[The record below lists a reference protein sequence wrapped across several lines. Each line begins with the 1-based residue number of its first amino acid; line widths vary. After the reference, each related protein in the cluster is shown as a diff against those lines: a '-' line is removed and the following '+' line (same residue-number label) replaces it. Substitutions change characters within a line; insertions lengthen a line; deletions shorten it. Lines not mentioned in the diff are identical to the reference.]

1 MNRIVFVVLASSLLI
16 GTTTGHA
23 QNPSPNQSSGMGL
36 QYVQG
41 LHIKGKQALKMGDT
55 QNATKA
61 GLLLLQGN
69 TDKTS
74 WNYGN
79 MVYEANQLLGLAALR
94 EGKVAQAKKYLLA
107 AGKTPGSPQ
116 LNSFGPEM
124 TLAQELL
131 KKGEKQ
137 AVLSFLDEVAVFWA
151 TQKTGKTKIQNQ
163 LMTEH
168 AARLQQWKAE
178 IRAGKQPTLNRVR

>member
-1 MNRIVFVVLASSLLI
+1 
-16 GTTTGHA
+16 
-23 QNPSPNQSSGMGL
+23 MGL
-36 QYVQG
+36 QYLQG
-41 LHIKGKQALKMGDT
+41 LRIKGQRALKMGDT
-55 QNATKA
+55 RNATKA

-79 MVYEANQLLGLAALR
+79 MVYEGNQLLGLAALR
-94 EGKVAQAKKYLLA
+94 EGKVAPAKKYLLA

-137 AVLSFLDEVAVFWA
+137 AVLDFLDEVAVFWA
-151 TQKTGKTKIQNQ
+151 THKTGETKLHNQ

-168 AARLQQWKAE
+168 AALLQRWKAE